1 MCIHV
6 EGCTGHGKES
16 ISLGGLHY
24 YLVHA
29 GATVAISA
37 ATFWFSS
44 FVVNQLTPL
53 IVGSSLQLHGYFY
66 IIVGLYMSAFLVIF
80 FLLPETKVKLWGGG
94 GGEGEG
100 WGRGGGEGGEGGEGG
115 GRRGREGRGREE
127 GGREGGKG
135 GGRERG
141 KEGGRGKREGEGEE
155 EGGREREREKREG
168 VVRDKMYM
176 LAYNYLLP
184 HSLLAMVFLYY

>member
-94 GGEGEG
+94 GEKDG
-100 WGRGGGEGGEGGEGG
+100 GGEGG
-115 GRRGREGRGREE
+115 GRKGGGREGRK
-127 GGREGGKG
+127 GGREGGG
-135 GGRERG
+135 GGRRKGEGRG
-141 KEGGRGKREGEGEE
+141 KEGGSG
-155 EGGREREREKREG
+155 
-168 VVRDKMYM
+168 
-176 LAYNYLLP
+176 A
-184 HSLLAMVFLYY
+184 